1 MRKFLCLVLSMSIIS
16 IGSISCAVGYYCP
29 TESEYRA
36 KQNSFM
42 QKASN
47 PSLSKSDFL
56 RISNESEAYDLS
68 VFNNCLGYLK
78 TTPNPDCSKVSML
91 QNGYFSQEII
101 SAIRKDDIKAAPSID
116 GNLIVNT
123 DSGLSVALPNNL
135 ILTTDEDDKTHFGTQ
150 PIGQINY
157 DSEDL
162 IGGNYNGK

>member
-16 IGSISCAVGYYCP
+16 IGSISWAAGYYCP

-91 QNGYFSQEII
+91 QNGYFSQI
-101 SAIRKDDIKAAPSID
+101 SSNGASAKTQVYD
-116 GNLIVNT
+116 
-123 DSGLSVALPNNL
+123 ALKSLGSKCQAEQSMLRMFLRAN
-135 ILTTDEDDKTHFGTQ
+135 
-150 PIGQINY
+150 
-157 DSEDL
+157 
-162 IGGNYNGK
+162 